1 MQIVVLFLLLIV
13 TSTSS
18 TTLDKTDQKDDTS
31 TLLLVHPLNRSKICQ
46 RKGGDKTCT
55 YFPEKNIFE
64 VNSKSL
70 TCHLKS
76 GILRPKFCI
85 DAMLSLLSTITVVL
99 ELEEIP
105 YWITQG
111 TLLGATRNGEI
122 IPWTNDVD
130 ISVLFSDFPKI
141 INLLDTISGQDAPFL
156 SQEKFA
162 SSSWKALI
170 YTLNSKEG
178 SNNDKI
184 NTGWISIVCRFFF
197 TFIFSFFLYRRL
209 TTLLYIFLSF
219 STNSLTKTTTFK
231 SNGVIGV
238 HLDINGRT
246 PDIDYQY
253 FHEACNKDMH
263 PCNQKSGKHHVKL
276 NDIFPLVDMM
286 ISGRIFWAPRLHENV
301 LKIYYGTDW
310 NVVDR
315 YGEGAWGGTGNIHSL
330 DEKDREHSGTIPTVT
345 TISEWENRPRVYV
358 DVVGDMFHYGHVRLF
373 ERAKKM
379 GKTLVVGVHS
389 DETVESYK
397 RRPIL
402 TMKERINIIKSCR
415 YVDEVI
421 PHAPLILTAEY
432 MDKHKIDLVVRG
444 DDQLAETSRK
454 SYGVAMDRN
463 QFRTVTYTEEISTSE
478 ILNRILDR
486 GDELRKKKEK
496 NRLTV
501 KIEV

>member
-18 TTLDKTDQKDDTS
+18 TTLVKTDQKDNTS

-209 TTLLYIFLSF
+209 IDNTFIYFSLFLYKLSLQ
-219 STNSLTKTTTFK
+219 T
-231 SNGVIGV
+231 
-238 HLDINGRT
+238 H
-246 PDIDYQY
+246 
-253 FHEACNKDMH
+253 
-263 PCNQKSGKHHVKL
+263 
-276 NDIFPLVDMM
+276 
-286 ISGRIFWAPRLHENV
+286 
-301 LKIYYGTDW
+301 
-310 NVVDR
+310 
-315 YGEGAWGGTGNIHSL
+315 
-330 DEKDREHSGTIPTVT
+330 
-345 TISEWENRPRVYV
+345 
-358 DVVGDMFHYGHVRLF
+358 
-373 ERAKKM
+373 
-379 GKTLVVGVHS
+379 
-389 DETVESYK
+389 
-397 RRPIL
+397 
-402 TMKERINIIKSCR
+402 
-415 YVDEVI
+415 
-421 PHAPLILTAEY
+421 
-432 MDKHKIDLVVRG
+432 
-444 DDQLAETSRK
+444 
-454 SYGVAMDRN
+454 
-463 QFRTVTYTEEISTSE
+463 
-478 ILNRILDR
+478 
-486 GDELRKKKEK
+486 
-496 NRLTV
+496 
-501 KIEV
+501 